1 MLWQYKEREGWRSK
15 QGPGSEGP
23 RKPGKESGASSEG
36 NTGAV
41 IQSDLHFRWATLA
54 VA

>member
-1 MLWQYKEREGWRSK
+1 MLWQYKERGGWRSK

-23 RKPGKESGASSEG
+23 HKPSKESGANSEG
-36 NTGAV
+36 DTGAV